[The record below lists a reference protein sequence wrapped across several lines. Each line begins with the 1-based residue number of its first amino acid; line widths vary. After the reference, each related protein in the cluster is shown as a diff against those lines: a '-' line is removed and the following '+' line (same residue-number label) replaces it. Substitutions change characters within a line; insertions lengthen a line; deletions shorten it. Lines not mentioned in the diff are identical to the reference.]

1 MEQYSKKNREG
12 MKKNKKNK
20 FPQNN
25 ILKTKAK
32 KKGRPQQSAI
42 SGFST
47 LSQVSGSPV
56 WTPYHSSIPVSNTK
70 NVVEPNNKCVICGET
85 INSIA
90 EAFFYGGGYAHFDC
104 ILNLL
109 KNNEV
114 LSEGDSISY
123 IGSGQFGI
131 CHKNEDGKYTIVK
144 RIEIENKESNV
155 AFKDYVESLKK

>member
-42 SGFST
+42 
-47 LSQVSGSPV
+47 
-56 WTPYHSSIPVSNTK
+56 TK

-90 EAFFYGGGYAHFDC
+90 EAFSYGGGYAHFDC